1 LCSTIKANYAKIKQM
16 PSKSAIQ
23 FQCDPLLPRITSERP
38 FTRPRAPRQHLVM
51 KNGAYHKGPLS
62 RSSSESR
69 VAAE

>member
-1 LCSTIKANYAKIKQM
+1 
-16 PSKSAIQ
+16 
-23 FQCDPLLPRITSERP
+23 
-38 FTRPRAPRQHLVM
+38 M